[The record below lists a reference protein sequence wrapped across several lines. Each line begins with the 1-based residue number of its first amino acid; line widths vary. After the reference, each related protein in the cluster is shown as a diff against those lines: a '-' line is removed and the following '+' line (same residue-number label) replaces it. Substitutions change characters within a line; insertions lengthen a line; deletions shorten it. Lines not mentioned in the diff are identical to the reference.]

1 MSKFCSYFITSY
13 LKNNALKGIK
23 AIISKFRIRFLF
35 LLLAFPVTTLFAA
48 QSTPQTISNVQK
60 GHQIFDEKTRILVVD
75 ENKNE
80 VSSISKNI
88 RNYERY
94 VIEFEVAK
102 NSYATKER
110 SSSLPYSTTRVSQK
124 KAQQL
129 QLKTQLVKAKL
140 IEKEIRSL
148 NRLSNALVVAATS
161 ENAKEISMY
170 KGVKSIRKEHKYQV
184 SLDDSVPLTNADE
197 TWLRLDSDGQSVTG
211 TGIKIAIIDTGI
223 DYSHSALGT
232 CMGVKCKVL
241 GGYDFV
247 NDDGDP
253 MDDHGHGT
261 HVAGIAAANSEQIKG
276 VAPDAL
282 LYAYKSL
289 DSYGSGWETDIIAAI
304 EAAADPDGNPLT
316 DDAVDIINMS
326 LGGIDNGSSL
336 MDEAVK
342 KSGCNGGNC
351 CCCCWK

>member
-1 MSKFCSYFITSY
+1 
-13 LKNNALKGIK
+13 
-23 AIISKFRIRFLF
+23 
-35 LLLAFPVTTLFAA
+35 
-48 QSTPQTISNVQK
+48 
-60 GHQIFDEKTRILVVD
+60 
-75 ENKNE
+75 
-80 VSSISKNI
+80 
-88 RNYERY
+88 
-94 VIEFEVAK
+94 
-102 NSYATKER
+102 
-110 SSSLPYSTTRVSQK
+110 
-124 KAQQL
+124 
-129 QLKTQLVKAKL
+129 
-140 IEKEIRSL
+140 
-148 NRLSNALVVAATS
+148 LVVAATS

-170 KGVKSIRKEHKYQV
+170 KGVKSIRKEYKYQI

-197 TWLRLDSDGQSVTG
+197 TWLRLDSEGQSVTG
-211 TGIKIAIIDTGI
+211 AGIKIAIIDTGI

-247 NDDGDP
+247 NDDDDP

-289 DSYGSGWETDIIAAI
+289 DSNGSGWETDIIAAI

-342 KSGCNGGNC
+342 KVVAMGVTVVVAAGNDGIAPNFSINRNSLANEPSVITVGATTKQDRIAYFSSIGHAETTTHLKPEISAPGSSILSTVLGNNLEEKKRNEYGCAS
-351 CCCCWK
+351 CCWCCGPHITISSRYQP